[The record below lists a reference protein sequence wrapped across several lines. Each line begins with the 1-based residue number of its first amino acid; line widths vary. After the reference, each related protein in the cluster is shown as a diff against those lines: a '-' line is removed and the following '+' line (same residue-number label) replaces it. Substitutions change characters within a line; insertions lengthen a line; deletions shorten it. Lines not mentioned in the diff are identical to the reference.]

1 MSAGHA
7 AKFLSDAC
15 ACGVGMVTKP
25 RPNLLAHKRGEAA
38 KSSNLTLPHQTCS
51 RSQLLF
57 DFSMMDEEY
66 ILRWNDHGVSF
77 FALAED
83 LLQQELL
90 TDVTIWCGD
99 RVFDAHRLVL
109 CACSPLFKSMLTRQR
124 LQRSP
129 DPIVFLRDVSAVH
142 FERLLQFMYCGEV
155 RVPNNE
161 LEDLLATATSLSVR
175 GLANAQDR
183 CAATEDTQQPLPLLK
198 NKTTFQTPLASS
210 GIVPPP
216 KAHHHHNNHMR
227 EQQAPLSMAASS
239 PSAPAAPPKKRRI
252 SKDSAPPSSEIH
264 HKKSP
269 LSPLDSNRLLMSPSM
284 ASFGETP
291 PPLTQRGMTS
301 FDEKF
306 EYASIVS
313 FLESAIKEEDEPV
326 SPPPQAELVVPLVS
340 EQPKNNGRSLLAA
353 SAAAAAALA
362 AASTVAARTLSE
374 TQRVL
379 PPSEPRKT
387 GTCYFCKKSF
397 MKNKQ
402 LMNHVCPKKPRGGNN
417 SGSSGGGS
425 STSNNSPIST
435 SFTVSKA
442 KASPT

>member
-1 MSAGHA
+1 MSEFLTGHA

-57 DFSMMDEEY
+57 DFFSMMDEEY

-124 LQRSP
+124 LQRSHAEQ
-129 DPIVFLRDVSAVH
+129 IVFLRDVSAVH

-183 CAATEDTQQPLPLLK
+183 CGAATSAVANDDTQQPLPLLK
-198 NKTTFQTPLASS
+198 NKTSS
-210 GIVPPP
+210 LPP
-216 KAHHHHNNHMR
+216 KAHHHHHHHNNHMR
-227 EQQAPLSMAASS
+227 EQQAPLMAASS
-239 PSAPAAPPKKRRI
+239 PCLAPAAPPKKRRI
-252 SKDSAPPSSEIH
+252 SKDASEH
-264 HKKSP
+264 QHKKSP
-269 LSPLDSNRLLMSPSM
+269 LSPLDSNRLLMSPSL
-284 ASFGETP
+284 ASYAGETP
-291 PPLTQRGMTS
+291 PPLNQRG
-301 FDEKF
+301 EC
-306 EYASIVS
+306 
-313 FLESAIKEEDEPV
+313 
-326 SPPPQAELVVPLVS
+326 
-340 EQPKNNGRSLLAA
+340 
-353 SAAAAAALA
+353 
-362 AASTVAARTLSE
+362 LS
-374 TQRVL
+374 
-379 PPSEPRKT
+379 
-387 GTCYFCKKSF
+387 
-397 MKNKQ
+397 
-402 LMNHVCPKKPRGGNN
+402 
-417 SGSSGGGS
+417 
-425 STSNNSPIST
+425 
-435 SFTVSKA
+435 
-442 KASPT
+442 